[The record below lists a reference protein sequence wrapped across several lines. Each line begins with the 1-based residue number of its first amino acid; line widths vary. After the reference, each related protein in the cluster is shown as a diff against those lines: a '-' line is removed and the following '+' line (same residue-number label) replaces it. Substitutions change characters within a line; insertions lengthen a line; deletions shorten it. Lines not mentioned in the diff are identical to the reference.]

1 MMLVMHKRRNRAL
14 IHMAIAVAAIT
25 LGWLAAGLSLGQQ
38 LELRTY
44 DYRFKLKDAF
54 RAPADSPTA
63 APVTVLAI
71 DDASIARIPDPLML
85 WHKHFAEVLNGLAA
99 GGAAAVGVDVVFA
112 SIDQFDPE
120 GQRSLAQALLRS
132 VITELPIVLA
142 YRVRAEGVEQPPPA
156 LSLALAPEN
165 FAYANLTVDP
175 DDFVRRQSLQQ
186 PGDDN
191 SLRPG
196 LALAVASAFAKRT
209 GRNLN
214 VPAGPEP
221 MLINFKPAGSFPRVP
236 FYDVLDAARKNDSAF
251 LRDKFSGRVVLIG
264 RISAR
269 GGDDLHSTPLY
280 YSARDDAY
288 EGLRTPGVDIHAHA
302 IATLLEE
309 RPIRPLAEPYQT
321 LLTILIAL
329 ATTFAWG
336 YLAVRWAAPATLFVL
351 ASFTAFVLAAFLRD
365 TWVTT
370 VAPITAGGAALMLTL
385 GINYFM
391 EGKEKRKVRNLFGRY
406 VSDSV
411 IGQLMDRPE
420 GIVLDGESK
429 RIAVLFADIKGF
441 TTLSEKTAEPE
452 RIVQMLNEYFGAI
465 VDVIQSHRGTVSLLI
480 GDGIMAIFG
489 APVKDDDAALHAV
502 QAAQEMMRA
511 LGGVNERLIA
521 KGFDPIGIGIGI
533 NSGSA
538 VVGNIGSP
546 RKMEYT
552 AIGDVVNT
560 AARIEGHT
568 RKVPDADILI
578 SHDTYAWLADRIPAE
593 YVGEAD
599 LKGKESRVGVYRVR
613 W

>member
-1 MMLVMHKRRNRAL
+1 MIVMMHQRRNRAL
-14 IHMAIAVAAIT
+14 THLTIAAAAIA
-25 LGWLAAGLSLGQQ
+25 LGWLAASLSLGQQ

-54 RAPADSPTA
+54 PSPTDA
-63 APVTVLAI
+63 AIDAPITVLAI

-99 GGAAAVGVDVVFA
+99 GEAAAVGIDVVFA
-112 SIDQFDPE
+112 AIDQFDPE

-156 LSLALAPEN
+156 LALALPPEN
-165 FAYANLTVDP
+165 FAYANLTTDP

-186 PGDDN
+186 PGGDN

-196 LALAVASAFAKRT
+196 LALAVASAFAQRT
-209 GRNLN
+209 GRALN
-214 VPAGPEP
+214 VPAGVEP
-221 MLINFKPAGSFPRVP
+221 MLINFKPVGSFLRVS
-236 FYDVLDAARKNDSAF
+236 FYDALEAARKNDTSF
-251 LRDKFSGRVVLIG
+251 LRDNFGGRVVLIG

-280 YSARDDAY
+280 YSAREDAY

-309 RPIRPLAEPYQT
+309 RPILPLAAPYQT
-321 LLTILIAL
+321 LITILIAL
-329 ATTFAWG
+329 AITFAWG

-351 ASFTAFVLAAFLRD
+351 VSFTAYVLAAFLRD

-370 VAPITAGGAALMLTL
+370 VAPITAGGAALVLTL
-385 GINYFM
+385 GVNYFL

-406 VSDSV
+406 VSESV
-411 IGQLMDRPE
+411 IAQLLDRPE
-420 GIVLDGESK
+420 RIVLDGE
-429 RIAVLFADIKGF
+429 RRTIAVLFADIKGF
-441 TTLSEKTAEPE
+441 TTISERTPEPE
-452 RIVQMLNEYFGAI
+452 RIVQLLNEYFGAI
-465 VDVIQSHRGTVSLLI
+465 VDVIQSHRGMVDSLM
-480 GDGIMAIFG
+480 GDGIMATFG
-489 APVKDDDAALHAV
+489 APIHDDDAGLHAV
-502 QAAQEMMRA
+502 EAAQAMMRA

-521 KGFDPIGIGIGI
+521 KGFDPISIGIGI

-538 VVGNIGSP
+538 VVGNMGSP
-546 RKMEYT
+546 RKMHYT

-560 AARIEGHT
+560 AARIEGQT
-568 RKVPDADILI
+568 RKVDADILI
-578 SHDTYAWLADRIPAE
+578 SHDTYLWLADRIPAE
-593 YVGEAD
+593 FVGEAD
-599 LKGKESRVGVYRVR
+599 LKGKESRVGLYRVR